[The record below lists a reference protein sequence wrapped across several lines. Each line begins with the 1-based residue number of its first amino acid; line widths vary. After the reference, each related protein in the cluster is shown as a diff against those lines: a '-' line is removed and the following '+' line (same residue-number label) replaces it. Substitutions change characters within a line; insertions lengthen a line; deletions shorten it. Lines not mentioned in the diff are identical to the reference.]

1 MTEEQ
6 SRKRIEDL
14 RELIQYH
21 DHRYYVLAEP
31 VIADYEYDQLIKEL
45 EKLEAEN
52 PKFITPDSPTQRVG
66 RDLTKEF
73 NSVPHQFP
81 MLSLANTYDESE
93 LIDFDRRVKDILGAD
108 EKVEYVVEFKIDGVS
123 ISLRYENGA
132 LVTAATRGDGE
143 AGEDVTANIRTI
155 KSIPLIVP
163 KKAIEE
169 LRLKTFEVRGEIFM
183 ETGDFN
189 KLNEE
194 RLSRGEK
201 TFANPRNF
209 SAGTIKL
216 QDPSIVATRPLKI
229 FTYYLLGHNL
239 PFKTHEENLNALRTL
254 GFRVNPASRKCI
266 SIDEVIAT
274 CRDFEKMRE
283 TLPYEIDGAV
293 IKVNRLEQQR
303 ELGSIAKSPRWAT
316 AFKFK
321 AKQASTLLE
330 KITWQVGRTGAITP
344 VAELRPVFLAGS
356 TISRATLHNFDEI
369 TRKDIR
375 EGDTVLIEKG
385 GDVIPKVVAVVFEK
399 RPADSKQTQPP
410 ERCPVCGEPASQDP
424 EEAALYC
431 QNASCPEQIKGK
443 LIHFA
448 SRGAMDI
455 EGLGESL
462 VDQFV
467 DKGFLK
473 TFSDIYTLQNRRHE
487 LVQLE
492 RFGQKSIDNLLAA
505 IEESK
510 KQPFAKVLFA
520 LGIRYVGAG
529 AAKKLAEHF
538 PDIDA
543 MMRATDEEITA
554 VHEIGGS
561 ISNSLLSFFADKA
574 NIELISQLKEYGLNF
589 TRGERAVIKEN
600 FFLGKTFVLTGTMQA
615 LSRDD
620 AAAKI
625 MGLGGKSS
633 SSVSK
638 KTDYVI
644 AGESAG
650 SKLKK
655 AQDLK
660 IPIMSEEEFLNHLA
674 ESEGE

>member
-1 MTEEQ
+1 MTEGQ
-6 SRKRIEDL
+6 SRNRIDEL
-14 RELIQYH
+14 KELIHYH
-21 DHRYYVLAEP
+21 DHRYYVLADP
-31 VIADYEYDQLIKEL
+31 VIADFEYDQLIKEL
-45 EKLEAEN
+45 EKLEAAF
-52 PKFITPDSPTQRVG
+52 PQFVTPDSPTQRVG
-66 RDLTKEF
+66 RDLTKDF
-73 NSVPHQFP
+73 GSIKHQFP

-93 LIDFDRRVKDILGAD
+93 LSDFDRRVKDILSPNED
-108 EKVEYVVEFKIDGVS
+108 VQYIVEFKIDGVS

-143 AGEDVTANIRTI
+143 TGEDVTANIRTI
-155 KSIPLIVP
+155 KSIPLVVTQ
-163 KKAIEE
+163 KA
-169 LRLKTFEVRGEIFM
+169 LTALHLHSFEVRGEIFM
-183 ETGDFN
+183 ETGDFE
-189 KLNEE
+189 KLNAD

-239 PFKTHEENLNALRTL
+239 PFSSHEENLKALGTM
-254 GFRVNPASRKCI
+254 GFRVNPLSRKCV
-266 SIDEVIAT
+266 SIEEVIAV
-274 CRDFEKMRE
+274 CKEFEAMRE

-293 IKVNRLEQQR
+293 IKVNKLEQQR

-321 AKQASTLLE
+321 AKQASTVLE

-369 TRKDIR
+369 VRKDIR

-385 GDVIPKVVAVVFEK
+385 GDVIPKVVAVVLEA
-399 RPADSKQTQPP
+399 RPVDSGKTLPP

-443 LIHFA
+443 LVHFA

-467 DKGFLK
+467 EKGFLK
-473 TFSDIYTLQNRRHE
+473 TFSDIYALKEHHDE
-487 LVQLE
+487 LIQLD
-492 RFGQKSIDNLLAA
+492 RFGRKSIDNLLTA

-538 PDIDA
+538 ADMDELMNA
-543 MMRATDEEITA
+543 REEEIMA
-554 VHEIGGS
+554 VHEIGES
-561 ISNSLLSFFADKA
+561 ISKSIRSFFDDQK
-574 NIELISQLKEYGLNF
+574 NRELIQQLKTFGLNF

-600 FFLGKTFVLTGTMQA
+600 FFLGKTFVLTGSMQA

-625 MGLGGKSS
+625 AGLGGKTS

-644 AGESAG
+644 AGENAG

-655 AQDLK
+655 AQELNVRVL
-660 IPIMSEEEFLNHLA
+660 SEEEFINYLE
-674 ESEGE
+674 ESAGE